1 MQETLAPTKPW
12 ISCCQWVA
20 DIGQVCSRT
29 RWLSTNWLKFTP
41 FASGLQ
47 SILFFGIWKVLSKSS
62 ENVLPDSLLPDPG
75 KWSEMRTLKPGD
87 WNSLSGSCLC
97 LLPCWE
103 NLPSALQWRKV
114 TRMGAVVP
122 MAGVTETAWH
132 LCPQSLPFA
141 LPTCRGRRERRAVS
155 SNNLICKIIPPAPQ
169 S

>member
-1 MQETLAPTKPW
+1 MLP
-12 ISCCQWVA
+12 
-20 DIGQVCSRT
+20 IGCWHWSGLLQNS
-29 RWLSTNWLKFTP
+29 WLPTNWLTFTP

-47 SILFFGIWKVLSKSS
+47 SILFFGIWKVLFKAVLLPAFFSWSSS
-62 ENVLPDSLLPDPG
+62 ENVLPDPLRPDPG

-97 LLPCWE
+97 LSPCCK

-114 TRMGAVVP
+114 TRMGAMVP

-141 LPTCRGRRERRAVS
+141 LPTCRGRGERRAVS
-155 SNNLICKIIPPAPQ
+155 SNNLLCKIIPPAPQ